1 MYTDTVCRLCQMGE
15 ETIEHV
21 LKHCSKVVSE
31 PLTGDLDIYTEDL
44 GKQKRI
50 SQRARLFAE
59 QVKEVEEERNE
70 R

>member
-21 LKHCSKVVSE
+21 LKHCNKVVSE
-31 PLTGDLDIYTEDL
+31 PLTGELNIYTEDL
-44 GKQKRI
+44 GEQKRI

-59 QVKEVEEERNE
+59 QVKEVEEEKNE